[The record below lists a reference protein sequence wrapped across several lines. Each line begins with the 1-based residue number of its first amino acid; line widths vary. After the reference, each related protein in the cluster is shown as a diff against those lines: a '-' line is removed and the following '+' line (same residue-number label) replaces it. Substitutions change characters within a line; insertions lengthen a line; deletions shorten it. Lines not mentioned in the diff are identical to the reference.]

1 MILICGCVFVFSL
14 IVKSSTYLFTED
26 YFKRVKHYTWEINKI
41 AGLPML
47 VMFLKINIGMALGRK
62 IFLNTP
68 SSKLFAK
75 TVIKK

>member
-1 MILICGCVFVFSL
+1 
-14 IVKSSTYLFTED
+14 
-26 YFKRVKHYTWEINKI
+26 
-41 AGLPML
+41 ML
-47 VMFLKINIGMALGRK
+47 AMFLKINIGMALGRK